1 MSFTVPKIAAIAP
14 TWLALSELK
23 PLAPADV
30 HLWLVNIEG
39 GAEALPLLG
48 QTLSPDEQA
57 RATKFR
63 QTGDRTRF
71 IIGRGILRHLLS
83 RYTGLA
89 PSAICFSYN
98 SYGKPTLRSS
108 PSAAPPLQFNLSHSG
123 GLALYGFTQE
133 HPIGVDLEQH
143 RPLDALALA
152 QSVFSESERA
162 VLNPLPP
169 AEQLTQFL
177 QLWTCKEAYVKAT
190 GRGLSGLEQ
199 VEMAIASDGS
209 VYLAPFTKASSP
221 HSHWRIQPVSL
232 GNHVSAAFAVNI
244 QSFNLCCYQ
253 IRHVQDLGISQRV
266 FETSKIM
273 HPPLSTPSSPQEEG
287 EPSSGSLSSGRGLG

>member
-23 PLAPADV
+23 PLAPTDV

-39 GAEALPLLG
+39 GAEALPLLE

-63 QTGDRTRF
+63 QKSDRARF

-98 SYGKPTLRSS
+98 SYGKPALMSS
-108 PSAAPPLQFNLSHSG
+108 PSAALPLQFNLSHSG
-123 GLALYGFTQE
+123 RLVLYGFTQE

-143 RPLDALALA
+143 RPLDVLALA
-152 QSVFSESERA
+152 RSVFSESERA

-199 VEMAIASDGS
+199 VEMAIAPNGSICVPVFTDASPSDS
-209 VYLAPFTKASSP
+209 Y
-221 HSHWRIQPVSL
+221 WQIQPMSL
-232 GNHVSAAFAVNI
+232 GNHFSSAFAVNKPA
-244 QSFNLCCYQ
+244 FNLYCY
-253 IRHVQDLGISQRV
+253 RLYAVQDLIQLIS
-266 FETSKIM
+266 
-273 HPPLSTPSSPQEEG
+273 PSPT
-287 EPSSGSLSSGRGLG
+287 LG

>member
-14 TWLALSELK
+14 TWLSSSESTILSSE
-23 PLAPADV
+23 DV
-30 HLWLVNIEG
+30 HLWLMNVESC
-39 GAEALPLLG
+39 AENLLLFE
-48 QTLSPDEQA
+48 QILSPDEQA
-57 RATKFR
+57 RAAKFR
-63 QTGDRTRF
+63 QEGDRARF

-83 RYTGLA
+83 CYTGLA

-98 SYGKPTLRSS
+98 SYGKPALKSLSNAT
-108 PSAAPPLQFNLSHSG
+108 PPLQFNLSHSG
-123 GLALYGFTQE
+123 GLVLYGFTQE

-143 RPLDALALA
+143 RPLDVLALA

-177 QLWTCKEAYVKAT
+177 QLWTCKEAYVKAI
-190 GRGLSGLEQ
+190 GLGLSGLEQ

-221 HSHWRIQPVSL
+221 HSYWRIQPVSL
-232 GNHVSAAFAVNI
+232 GDHVSAAFAVNI

-266 FETSKIM
+266 FEKSKIM
-273 HPPLSTPSSPQEEG
+273 HPPLSTPSSPKGKG
-287 EPSSGSLSSGRGLG
+287 EPGSGSLSSGRGLG

>member
-1 MSFTVPKIAAIAP
+1 MSFPVPEIVKIAP

-23 PLAPADV
+23 PLDPADV
-30 HLWLVNIEG
+30 HLWLVNLES
-39 GAEALPLLG
+39 GAESLPLLE

-57 RATKFR
+57 RAAKFR
-63 QTGDRTRF
+63 QTGDRARF

-98 SYGKPTLRSS
+98 SYGKPALKS
-108 PSAAPPLQFNLSHSG
+108 PSNATPPLQFNLSHSG

-133 HPIGVDLEQH
+133 HLIGVDLEQH
-143 RPLDALALA
+143 RPLDVLALA
-152 QSVFSESERA
+152 RSVFSESERA

-190 GRGLSGLEQ
+190 GQGLSGLEQ
-199 VEMAIASDGS
+199 VEMAIAPNGSIRVPAFTNATNASPSDS
-209 VYLAPFTKASSP
+209 C
-221 HSHWRIQPVSL
+221 WQIQPVSL
-232 GNHVSAAFAVNI
+232 GNHFSGTFAVHK
-244 QSFNLCCYQ
+244 QAFNLYCY
-253 IRHVQDLGISQRV
+253 RLYSVQDLV
-266 FETSKIM
+266 
-273 HPPLSTPSSPQEEG
+273 
-287 EPSSGSLSSGRGLG
+287 